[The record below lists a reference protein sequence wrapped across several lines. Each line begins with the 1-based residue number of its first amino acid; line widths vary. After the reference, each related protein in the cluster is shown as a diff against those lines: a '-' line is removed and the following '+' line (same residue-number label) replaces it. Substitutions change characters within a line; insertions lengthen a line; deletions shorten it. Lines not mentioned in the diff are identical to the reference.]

1 MIGVIGG
8 SECSSE
14 VAVTA
19 EEVGRRIAQGGGVL
33 ICGGLG
39 GVMEAA
45 ARGAKEAGG
54 LTIGILPG
62 DEPDEANTHIDFPIA
77 TGMGY
82 ARNVM
87 IVKSAAV
94 LIALSGGFGTLSEVA
109 YSLVFQK
116 KVISLGSWEV
126 DPGILRATNPREAVQ
141 MAFRLLGQGQELE

>member
-1 MIGVIGG
+1 
-8 SECSSE
+8 
-14 VAVTA
+14 
-19 EEVGRRIAQGGGVL
+19 
-33 ICGGLG
+33 
-39 GVMEAA
+39 MEAA
-45 ARGAKEAGG
+45 ARGAKGAGG

-62 DEPDEANTHIDFPIA
+62 DDPDEANTHIDFPIA

-87 IVKSAAV
+87 IVKSADV

-126 DPGILRATNPREAVQ
+126 DPAILRAANPREAVQ
-141 MAFRLLGQGQELE
+141 MAFRLLGQGQELG